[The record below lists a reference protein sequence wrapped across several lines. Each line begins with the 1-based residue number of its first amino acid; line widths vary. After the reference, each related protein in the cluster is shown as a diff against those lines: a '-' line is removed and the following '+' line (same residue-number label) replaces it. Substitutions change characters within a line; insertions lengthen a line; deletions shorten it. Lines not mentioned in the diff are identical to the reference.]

1 MDQLLR
7 DLRFALRSL
16 LKRPALFGIATISLA
31 LGISANTTIFA
42 AINGFMLTPLPYPDA
57 NRILQVWTT
66 NPSRGWTRASTSIP
80 DYLDWK
86 RESKSMDI
94 AAFNGGSYNLAEE
107 DRPER
112 VQGSRVTPSFFKVMG
127 TPPLA
132 GRTFAAEEELPGAA
146 KVVVIG
152 NAFWKRRFAG
162 DPSTVGKVVK
172 LNGEPFTVIGI
183 MPEKFRFPDL
193 TTDIWTPLVH
203 DGTEKRVNRAVKV
216 VAHLRPGFDK
226 GTADG
231 ELATIASRLAKQFD
245 EDKGISASAQ
255 TLQQAILGDGFNR
268 GAAVSTVAVVFVLLI
283 ACANVANLLLAR
295 ATGRARELALRTAV
309 GASRGRLIRQLLTES
324 IVLALAGGVLGAIL
338 SIWGI
343 KALVSIFPPD
353 LPGAENV
360 VLNGR
365 ALAYTLGISIFAGI
379 VFGVAPALSATKA
392 GISNVLRE
400 GGRSGTMSLHRNR
413 LGASLVVTEIA
424 LALVLLI
431 SAGLLIKGAI
441 LTQTLDLGFE
451 PDNVLT
457 MRLTLPA
464 NQYADTTRVLALQDE
479 LLARLRAVPGVAS
492 AGATS
497 ILPTQGGSGTSY
509 AIEGQPKPEADKMPV
524 SQYRVIMP
532 GYLKTMRFRLARG
545 REFTDGDQFHGADA
559 MLVNE
564 SFAKKNWPK
573 DDAIGKRVIIQTAAG
588 STPCEIVGI
597 VGDVHEFGPDSPV
610 PDMMYLAAHQ
620 RPQRTLAIVMRSTID
635 PATLANAAR
644 TQLAGIDRTIPAYA
658 VQTMREILVQ
668 GQKGDMIMPRL
679 LAVFGGIALL
689 LAVVGVYGVMSYSV
703 NQRTQEVGIRMALGA
718 EGGDIVRLVLRQGA
732 TLAVAGLVIGLGVA
746 LLTTRTL
753 SFFLQGVSAFDP
765 TVFVGVSAALTGAA
779 MVASFIPALRAVR
792 VDPLVAL
799 RHD

>member
-1 MDQLLR
+1 MDQLFR
-7 DLRFALRSL
+7 DLRFAVRSL

-42 AINGFMLTPLPYPDA
+42 AIDGFMITPLPYPDA
-57 NRILQVWTT
+57 NRILQLWTT
-66 NPSRGWTRASTSIP
+66 NPSRGWTRASTSMP

-86 RESKSMDI
+86 RESKSLEI
-94 AAFNGGSYNLAEE
+94 AAYTGGSFNLAEE

-112 VQGSRVTPSFFKVMG
+112 VQGNRVTPSFFKVMG
-127 TPPLA
+127 TPPML
-132 GRTFAAEEELPGAA
+132 GRTFSDDEELPGAA
-146 KVVVIG
+146 KVAVIG

-162 DPSTVGKVVK
+162 DPGAVGKVVK
-172 LNGEPFTVIGI
+172 LNGDPFTVIGI

-193 TTDIWTPLVH
+193 ATDIWTPLIH
-203 DGTEKRVNRAVKV
+203 DGTEKRVNRGVTV

-226 GTADG
+226 SAADQ

-245 EDKGISASAQ
+245 EDRGIGVSAQ
-255 TLQQAILGDGFNR
+255 TLQKAILGDGFDR
-268 GAAVSTVAVVFVLLI
+268 GAAVSTVAVMFVLLI

-309 GASRGRLIRQLLTES
+309 GASRSRLIRQLLTES
-324 IVLALAGGVLGAIL
+324 IVLALAGGVLGAVF

-343 KALVSIFPPD
+343 KALVSIIPAE

-360 VLNGR
+360 RLNAR
-365 ALAYTLGISIFAGI
+365 ALAYTLSISVFAGI
-379 VFGVAPALSATKA
+379 IFGVAPALSATKS

-441 LTQTLDLGFE
+441 RSQAIDLGFE
-451 PDNVLT
+451 PDNLLT
-457 MRLTLPA
+457 MRLALPA
-464 NQYADTTRVLALQDE
+464 NQYADTTRLLAFQDE
-479 LLARLRAVPGVAS
+479 LLTRLRTVPGVES
-492 AGATS
+492 VGATS
-497 ILPTQGGSGTSY
+497 ILPTQGGTGTIY
-509 AIEGQPKPEADKMPV
+509 AIEGQPKPEADKEPV
-524 SQYRVIMP
+524 SQYRVITP
-532 GYLKTMRFRLARG
+532 GYLKTMRFRLVRG
-545 REFTDGDQFHGADA
+545 REFTEQDRYGTADVV
-559 MLVNE
+559 LVNE
-564 SFAKKNWPK
+564 TFAKKNWPK
-573 DDAIGKRVIIQTAAG
+573 DEAIGKRIIIETTAG
-588 STPCEIVGI
+588 PTYREVVGI
-597 VGDVHEFGPDSPV
+597 VGDVHEFGPDSDV
-610 PDMMYLAAHQ
+610 PNMMYFSARQ
-620 RPQRTLAIVMRSTID
+620 RPQRGLAIVMRSRSD
-635 PATLANAAR
+635 AASLANAAR
-644 TQLAGIDRTIPAYA
+644 AQLAGLDRSIPAYA
-658 VQTMREILVQ
+658 VQTMREILAQ
-668 GQKGDMIMPRL
+668 EQKGDMIMPRL

-732 TLAVAGLVIGLGVA
+732 TLAVAGLVIGIGLA

-765 TVFVGVSAALTGAA
+765 TVFVGVSAALTSAA
-779 MVASFIPALRAVR
+779 MIASFIPALRAVR

-799 RHD
+799 RHE